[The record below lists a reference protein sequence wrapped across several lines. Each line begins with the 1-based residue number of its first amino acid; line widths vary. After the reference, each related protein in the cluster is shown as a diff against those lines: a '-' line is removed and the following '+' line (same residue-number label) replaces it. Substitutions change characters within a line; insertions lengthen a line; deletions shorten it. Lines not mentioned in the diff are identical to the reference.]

1 MISFVESGGVLDFK
15 FSLANLSK
23 QAKKYYTS
31 TSPQLNHKFSNTSA
45 LFLYA
50 NCLLLFVVA
59 MLSIILFCTA
69 LF

>member
-31 TSPQLNHKFSNTSA
+31 TSPQLNHKKSLSY
-45 LFLYA
+45 FLYLDFYCFPSL
-50 NCLLLFVVA
+50 NNVYFFR
-59 MLSIILFCTA
+59 MILY
-69 LF
+69 